1 MSQKPFTYFIID
13 HNLKLVI
20 NMHML
25 RFSFVGILFV
35 IPIKKKKFKLRDAN
49 FDDVWYK
56 TKNYPSF
63 HPA

>member
-1 MSQKPFTYFIID
+1 
-13 HNLKLVI
+13 
-20 NMHML
+20 ML
-25 RFSFVGILFV
+25 RFSFVGIIFV
-35 IPIKKKKFKLRDAN
+35 IAIKIMEFKLHNAN